1 MRWSPGWQ
9 HEIIVITARDSV
21 FPLLMPNTTE
31 QTMPEDV
38 PLSGTSAGSPKFL
51 IGKDSHGRWV
61 AQDQRGL
68 CGGLFIS
75 RAEAMRF
82 AMFENGRRP
91 QAVIMV
97 HGTIELDMTRRVETV
112 EQQTQ
117 CRAA

>member
-1 MRWSPGWQ
+1 
-9 HEIIVITARDSV
+9 
-21 FPLLMPNTTE
+21 
-31 QTMPEDV
+31 MPEDE
-38 PLSGTSAGSPKFL
+38 PPSGTSPGSLRFV

-97 HGTIELDMTRRVETV
+97 PGIIELDMTRRGEAV
-112 EQQTQ
+112 EQQTP
-117 CRAA
+117 CRGA

>member
-1 MRWSPGWQ
+1 
-9 HEIIVITARDSV
+9 
-21 FPLLMPNTTE
+21 
-31 QTMPEDV
+31 MPEDG
-38 PLSGTSAGSPKFL
+38 PLSGTSSGSLRFL
-51 IGKDSHGRWV
+51 IGKDSHGHWI

-91 QAVIMV
+91 QAVIV
-97 HGTIELDMTRRVETV
+97 VPGVIELDMTRRAEAG

>member
-1 MRWSPGWQ
+1 
-9 HEIIVITARDSV
+9 
-21 FPLLMPNTTE
+21 
-31 QTMPEDV
+31 MPEDE
-38 PLSGTSAGSPKFL
+38 PLSGTSSGSTRFL
-51 IGKDSHGRWV
+51 VGKDSRGRWV

-82 AMFENGRRP
+82 AMFENGHQA

-97 HGTIELDMTRRVETV
+97 PGIIELDMTRRTEAA

>member
-1 MRWSPGWQ
+1 MATLGHRRHHAG
-9 HEIIVITARDSV
+9 SV
-21 FPLLMPNTTE
+21 FLGVMHRTTSNATE
-31 QTMPEDV
+31 QTMPEDE
-38 PLSGTSAGSPKFL
+38 PLSGTSPGASRFL

-97 HGTIELDMTRRVETV
+97 PGIIELDMTRSAKAIQR
-112 EQQTQ
+112 QTQ
-117 CRAA
+117 CCAA

>member
-1 MRWSPGWQ
+1 
-9 HEIIVITARDSV
+9 
-21 FPLLMPNTTE
+21 
-31 QTMPEDV
+31 MPEDE
-38 PLSGTSAGSPKFL
+38 PLSGTSPGSPKFL

-91 QAVIMV
+91 QAIIMV
-97 HGTIELDMTRRVETV
+97 PGIIELDMSRSAEAAQ
-112 EQQTQ
+112 QQTQ

>member
-1 MRWSPGWQ
+1 MHRT
-9 HEIIVITARDSV
+9 IANA
-21 FPLLMPNTTE
+21 ME
-31 QTMPEDV
+31 QTMPEDE
-38 PLSGTSAGSPKFL
+38 PPSGTSPGSPRFL

-61 AQDQRGL
+61 AKDQRGL

-97 HGTIELDMTRRVETV
+97 PGIIELDMTRSAETV

>member
-1 MRWSPGWQ
+1 
-9 HEIIVITARDSV
+9 
-21 FPLLMPNTTE
+21 
-31 QTMPEDV
+31 MPEDE
-38 PLSGTSAGSPKFL
+38 PLSGTSPGSPRFL

-91 QAVIMV
+91 QAVIV
-97 HGTIELDMTRRVETV
+97 VTGIIELDMSGSAEAVQ
-112 EQQTQ
+112 QQTQ
-117 CRAA
+117 CRAV

>member
-1 MRWSPGWQ
+1 
-9 HEIIVITARDSV
+9 
-21 FPLLMPNTTE
+21 
-31 QTMPEDV
+31 MPEGE
-38 PLSGTSAGSPKFL
+38 PPSGTSAGSLRFV
-51 IGKDSHGRWV
+51 IGKDSHGHWV

-97 HGTIELDMTRRVETV
+97 PGIIELDMTRRAEVA
-112 EQQTQ
+112 EQQTP
-117 CRAA
+117 CRVA